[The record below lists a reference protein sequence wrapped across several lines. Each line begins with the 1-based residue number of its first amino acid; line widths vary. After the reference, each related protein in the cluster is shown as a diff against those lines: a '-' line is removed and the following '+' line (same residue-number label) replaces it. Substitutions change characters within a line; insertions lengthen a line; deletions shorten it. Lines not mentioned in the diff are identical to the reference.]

1 MAQMI
6 GSNNCNQ
13 MKLESEIS
21 KTQSIWVRQALN
33 NSDMKAISV
42 NAGIQINW

>member
-1 MAQMI
+1 MDEQTNLF
-6 GSNNCNQ
+6 GEVSY
-13 MKLESEIS
+13 
-21 KTQSIWVRQALN
+21 RQALN

>member
-1 MAQMI
+1 V
-6 GSNNCNQ
+6 SY
-13 MKLESEIS
+13 
-21 KTQSIWVRQALN
+21 RQALN